1 MSGIITADAWV
12 NRMARKSGL
21 GRGIDALMFDN
32 SVSES
37 SSVELKISDI
47 EPNAQQPRRIFD
59 DDALHELSENIK
71 QYGLL
76 QPIVVRPLPNGNYQI
91 VAGERRWRAS
101 RAAGLKTIPAI
112 IKELDDKQTME
123 IALIENLQ
131 REDLNPIEEAEGYK
145 RLMDNFGMTQ
155 EVLSERVGK
164 SRSAIANTLRLLE
177 LGDFKK
183 YVESGEISAGHAR
196 AIIPLNDTDRAVAI
210 GMIKRGATVRDIE
223 KFVQQTKQPVK
234 KQPEPKDV
242 SRESVFGKDQ
252 YLQEG
257 QIALTD
263 ALGRRVKVSRTGAE
277 KGMIQVEF
285 YSNKDLESLVHKMF
299 GNI

>member
-1 MSGIITADAWV
+1 MSGIITADARV
-12 NRMARKSGL
+12 NQMARKSGL

-131 REDLNPIEEAEGYK
+131 REDLNPIEAAEGYK

-252 YLQEG
+252 YLQEV
-257 QIALTD
+257 QIVLTD

-277 KGMIQVEF
+277 KGMLQIEF

-299 GNI
+299 GDI

>member
-1 MSGIITADAWV
+1 MSGIITADARV
-12 NRMARKSGL
+12 NQMARKSGL

-131 REDLNPIEEAEGYK
+131 REDLNPIEAAEGYK

-252 YLQEG
+252 YLQEV

>member
-1 MSGIITADAWV
+1 
-12 NRMARKSGL
+12 MARKSGL

-32 SVSES
+32 TVSES
-37 SSVELKISDI
+37 SSVELKINEI
-47 EPNAQQPRRIFD
+47 EPNAQQPRRLFD
-59 DDALHELSENIK
+59 DEALNELSENIK

-76 QPIVVRPLPNGNYQI
+76 QPIVVRPLANGNYQI

-131 REDLNPIEEAEGYK
+131 REDLNPIEAAEGYK

-155 EVLSERVGK
+155 EVVSERVGK
-164 SRSAIANTLRLLE
+164 SRSAVANTLRLLE

-196 AIIPLNDTDRAVAI
+196 AILPLNDTDRAVAI

-223 KFVQQTKQPVK
+223 KFVQQQKQPVK
-234 KQPEPKDV
+234 KQPEPKDI
-242 SRESVFGKDQ
+242 SKESAFGKDQ
-252 YLQEG
+252 YLQEV

-263 ALGRRVKVSRTGAE
+263 ALGRRVKVSRTGPE
-277 KGMIQVEF
+277 KGMLQVEF
-285 YSNKDLESLVHKMF
+285 YSNKDLESIVHKMF

>member
-1 MSGIITADAWV
+1 
-12 NRMARKSGL
+12 MARKSGL

-32 SVSES
+32 TVSES
-37 SSVELKISDI
+37 SSVELKINEI
-47 EPNAQQPRRIFD
+47 EPNAQQPRRLFD
-59 DDALHELSENIK
+59 DEALNELSENIK

-76 QPIVVRPLPNGNYQI
+76 QPIVVRPLANGNYQI

-131 REDLNPIEEAEGYK
+131 REDLNPIEAAEGYK

-155 EVLSERVGK
+155 EVVSERVGK
-164 SRSAIANTLRLLE
+164 SRSAVANTLRLLE

-196 AIIPLNDTDRAVAI
+196 AILPLNDTDRAVAI

-223 KFVQQTKQPVK
+223 KFVQQQKQPVK
-234 KQPEPKDV
+234 KQPEPKDI
-242 SRESVFGKDQ
+242 SKESAFGKDQ
-252 YLQEG
+252 YLQEV

-263 ALGRRVKVSRTGAE
+263 ALGRRVKVSRTGLE
-277 KGMIQVEF
+277 KGMLQVEF
-285 YSNKDLESLVHKMF
+285 YSNKDLESIVHKMF

>member
-1 MSGIITADAWV
+1 
-12 NRMARKSGL
+12 MARKSGL

-32 SVSES
+32 TVSES
-37 SSVELKISDI
+37 SSVELKINEI
-47 EPNAQQPRRIFD
+47 EPNAQQPRRLFD
-59 DDALHELSENIK
+59 DEALNELSENIK

-76 QPIVVRPLPNGNYQI
+76 QPIVVRPLANGNYQI

-131 REDLNPIEEAEGYK
+131 REDLNPIEAAEGYK

-155 EVLSERVGK
+155 EVVSERVGK
-164 SRSAIANTLRLLE
+164 SRSAVANTLRLLE
-177 LGDFKK
+177 LGDFIK

-196 AIIPLNDTDRAVAI
+196 AILPLNDTDRAVAI

-223 KFVQQTKQPVK
+223 KFVQQQKQPVK
-234 KQPEPKDV
+234 KQPEPKDI
-242 SRESVFGKDQ
+242 SKESAFGKDQ
-252 YLQEG
+252 YLQEV

-263 ALGRRVKVSRTGAE
+263 ALGRRVKVSRTGLE
-277 KGMIQVEF
+277 KGMLQVEF
-285 YSNKDLESLVHKMF
+285 YSNKDLESIVHKMF

>member
-1 MSGIITADAWV
+1 M
-12 NRMARKSGL
+12 NQMARKSGL
-21 GRGIDALMFDN
+21 GRGIEALMFDN
-32 SVSES
+32 TVNES
-37 SSVELKISDI
+37 SSVELKINNI
-47 EPNAQQPRRIFD
+47 EPNAQQPRRLFD

-76 QPIVVRPLPNGNYQI
+76 QPIVVRPLANGNYQI

-101 RAAGLKTIPAI
+101 RQAGLKTIPAI

-131 REDLNPIEEAEGYK
+131 REDLNPIEAAEGYK

-155 EVLSERVGK
+155 ELLSERVGK

-177 LGDFKK
+177 LGEFKK

-223 KFVQQTKQPVK
+223 KFVQQQKQPVK
-234 KQPEPKDV
+234 KRPEPKDV
-242 SRESVFGKDQ
+242 SREGAFSKDQ
-252 YLQEG
+252 YLHEV

-277 KGMIQVEF
+277 KGMLQVEF